1 MNNKEFL
8 DKEREVL
15 KLFPKDELG
24 DIIERRWG
32 ELRSIIDEHE
42 EWDSRQ
48 IMDALVKW
56 YKSL

>member
-24 DIIERRWG
+24 DIIERKG
-32 ELRSIIDEHE
+32 
-42 EWDSRQ
+42 
-48 IMDALVKW
+48 
-56 YKSL
+56 